1 MPEEAYCS
9 LTHIIHFYEEQLK
22 HFKKVGIGNLT
33 RSKQEHG
40 VIITPALIKVTVKRL
55 NQLLGGRLSR
65 ENKSTMRVTRWRL
78 KKTQLEKVWRLL
90 DDYTNDRKI
99 SKPKLNGSLRKTD
112 SVRGHNK

>member
-1 MPEEAYCS
+1 MPEEAYGS

-40 VIITPALIKVTVKRL
+40 TVITPALIKTTVKRL

-78 KKTQLEKVWRLL
+78 KKKQLEELWRLL
-90 DDYTNDRKI
+90 SEYTDDRKI
-99 SKPKLNGSLRKTD
+99 SKPTLNGSLCKTD
-112 SVRGHNK
+112 SIRGHNK